1 MSAADTPIAAL
12 IFSMSTIQRHQ
23 SGVITAGEAQ
33 GGRFKTKA
41 RTAASGGV
49 LGAPEV
55 DPIAAE
61 LAALQRLQKEVE
73 QRRLIL
79 HLTGIAQK
87 VRERLPDASRIV
99 LGYQSHEDQL
109 RFGMV
114 EDAAGRRVKV
124 PDDLDDELDQAME
137 LATIRPR
144 QLKEERASDEYDMYF
159 ERVTFVSVDRMLQ
172 GFDRPESLDRAF
184 A

>member
-33 GGRFKTKA
+33 GGRFKAKA
-41 RTAASGGV
+41 RTSADGGV
-49 LGAPEV
+49 LGGLDS
-55 DPIAAE
+55 DPVAAE
-61 LAALQRLQKEVE
+61 LAALEQLQREIE

-87 VRERLPDASRIV
+87 VRERVPEASRIV

-114 EDAAGRRVKV
+114 EDSTGKRVKV

-159 ERVTFVSVDRMLQ
+159 ERVTFVSVDRMMQ
-172 GFDRPESLDRAF
+172 GFDRPERLSRAL